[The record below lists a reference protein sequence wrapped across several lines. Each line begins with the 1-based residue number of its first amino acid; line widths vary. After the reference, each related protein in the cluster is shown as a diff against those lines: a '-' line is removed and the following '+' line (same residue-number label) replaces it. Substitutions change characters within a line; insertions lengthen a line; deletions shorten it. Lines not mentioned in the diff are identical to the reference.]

1 MEWGIYLGDV
11 CELVGVGV
19 MMAVRVLLFFSIS
32 FLLFIG
38 FGILFQRSILCGPI
52 REVIGGFVE
61 IYFVCSHRH
70 SARRL
75 CQGRLIIG

>member
-38 FGILFQRSILCGPI
+38 FGIMFQRRHLCGPI

-61 IYFVCSHRH
+61 IYLVCSHRH
-70 SARRL
+70 SVRRL
-75 CQGRLIIG
+75 CQGRIIIG